1 VYTAYLA
8 NLDSKFKGGNRILV
22 NKQCPKCKN
31 SVSLSQS
38 QWDLGAELPKDC
50 PYCNKPVKKEGD
62 ETREYPLIDSEP
74 YGHPWQKKGA

>member
-1 VYTAYLA
+1 M
-8 NLDSKFKGGNRILV
+8 GNRILV

-31 SVSLSQS
+31 NVSLAQS

-50 PYCNKPVKKEGD
+50 HYCNKPIKKEKD

-74 YGHPWQKKGA
+74 YGHTWQKKGA

>member
-1 VYTAYLA
+1 
-8 NLDSKFKGGNRILV
+8 LV

-31 SVSLSQS
+31 IVSLAQS

-50 PYCNKPVKKEGD
+50 PYCNKPTKEEED
-62 ETREYPLIDSEP
+62 ETREYPLKDSEP